1 MQKLGYIVSK
11 RKIKDVVGF
20 VEVVNSIDAI
30 EDKTKP
36 TLVIGLNEAKKLT
49 DNFSILEKKINDNLY
64 WTFGKTERRV
74 DFDRDIDLF
83 YENILKRSIDT
94 IQYNYVNLLNFGYN
108 RLKKLI
114 LFLQSDLDKHIYI
127 YNDIVYIYYNN
138 RVLGISLRL
147 LKYNKIAISKIIGLL
162 KKNNRNKLYYDDK
175 CLSHKLKHIISNKK
189 YVTPY
194 FLSIFEC

>member
-20 VEVVNSIDAI
+20 VEVVNSGDAI

-36 TLVIGLNEAKKLT
+36 TLVIGLNEAKKLS

-74 DFDRDIDLF
+74 DYDRDIDLF
-83 YENILKRSIDT
+83 YEEVLKRSIDK
-94 IQYNYVNLLNFGYN
+94 IQYNYINLLNFGYN

-114 LFLQSDLDKHIYI
+114 LFLQSEIDKHIYI
-127 YNDIVYIYYNN
+127 YNDMAYVYYNN
-138 RVLGISLRL
+138 RVLGISLRI

-162 KKNNRNKLYYDDK
+162 KNNRSNKLYYDDK
-175 CLSHKLKHIISNKK
+175 CLSYKLKRIINNKK

>member
-20 VEVVNSIDAI
+20 VEVVNSVDAI

-36 TLVIGLNEAKKLT
+36 TLVIGLNEAKKLS

-74 DFDRDIDLF
+74 DYDRDIDLF
-83 YENILKRSIDT
+83 YEEVLKQSIDK
-94 IQYNYVNLLNFGYN
+94 IQYNYINLLNFGYN

-114 LFLQSDLDKHIYI
+114 LFLQSEIDKHIYI
-127 YNDIVYIYYNN
+127 YNDMAYVYYNN
-138 RVLGISLRL
+138 RVLGISLRI

-162 KKNNRNKLYYDDK
+162 KNNRSNKLYYDDK
-175 CLSHKLKHIISNKK
+175 CLSYKFKRIISNKK